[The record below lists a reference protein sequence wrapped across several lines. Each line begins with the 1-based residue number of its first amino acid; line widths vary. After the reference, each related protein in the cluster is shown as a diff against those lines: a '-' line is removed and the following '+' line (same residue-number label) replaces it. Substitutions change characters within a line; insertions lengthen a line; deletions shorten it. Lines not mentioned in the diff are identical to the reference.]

1 MLGSDRSA
9 IRPLG
14 PHRRG
19 LLQGALGA
27 ALIPALG
34 LASRAAAADAPLTV
48 ADLPGGLALISGAGT
63 NIVAAKGPSGAIMVD
78 CGAAERAAELAALV
92 RKRTG
97 QAKIATLFN
106 TCWRLEQTG
115 GNDAFGAGGAQIA
128 AHENTRL
135 WMGTEIIS
143 KWEDKTYPP
152 RAMAARPT
160 KTFYDKQAFGDGIEA
175 GYLLQAHTDGDLY
188 VHFKKANV
196 IVAGGAVAPAN
207 GWPVIDWS
215 TDGWI
220 GGHVRGLET
229 LIALADDKTVIVG
242 AQGAPVNRAELQ
254 KQRDIYADLLTKIE
268 TIKENG
274 QGQPEVLKARLLA
287 PYEAQRG
294 DASAFISQ
302 AYKSIWGHQR
312 QFKAV

>member
-9 IRPLG
+9 TRPQG

-34 LASRAAAADAPLTV
+34 LPSRAAAADGPLAV

-63 NIVAAKGPSGAIMVD
+63 NIVVAKGPSGAILVD
-78 CGAAERAAELAALV
+78 CGAAARAAELAALV

-115 GNDAFGAGGAQIA
+115 GNDAFGASGAQIA

-135 WMGTEIIS
+135 WMGTEIVS

-152 RAMAARPT
+152 RAPMARPT
-160 KTFYDKQAFGDGIEA
+160 RTFYVKQDFGDGIEA

-220 GGHVRGLET
+220 GGQVRGLEA
-229 LIALADDKTVIVG
+229 LIALADDRTVIVG

-254 KQRDIYADLLTKIE
+254 KQHEIYADLLNKIE

-287 PYEAQRG
+287 PYETQRG
-294 DASAFISQ
+294 DPTAFISQ

>member
-9 IRPLG
+9 TRPPG

-19 LLQGALGA
+19 LLKGALGA

-34 LASRAAAADAPLTV
+34 LASRSAAADAPLTV
-48 ADLPGGLALISGAGT
+48 ADLPRGLALISGSGT
-63 NIVAAKGPSGAIMVD
+63 NVVAAKGPSGAIMVD
-78 CGAAERAAELAALV
+78 CGAAPRAAELSALV

-97 QAKIATLFN
+97 QAKVATLFN

-115 GNDAFGAGGAQIA
+115 GNDAFGAAGSQIVS
-128 AHENTRL
+128 HENTRL

-152 RAMAARPT
+152 RAMVARPS
-160 KTFYDKQAFGDGIEA
+160 KTFYDKQDFGDGIEA

-188 VHFKKANV
+188 VHFRKANV

-207 GWPVIDWS
+207 GWPVIDWC
-215 TDGWI
+215 TDGWL
-220 GGHVRGLET
+220 GGHIRGLEA

-242 AQGAPVNRAELQ
+242 ALGAPVRRAELQ
-254 KQRDIYADLLTKIE
+254 KQHDIYSDLLTKIE
-268 TIKENG
+268 GIKENG
-274 QGQPEVLKARLLA
+274 QGQADVLKARLLA
-287 PYEAQRG
+287 PYEAERG
-294 DASAFISQ
+294 DATAFISQ
-302 AYKSIWGHQR
+302 AYQSIWGHQR

>member
-1 MLGSDRSA
+1 
-9 IRPLG
+9 LG

-34 LASRAAAADAPLTV
+34 LASRAAAADSPLAV
-48 ADLPGGLALISGAGT
+48 SDLPGGLSLISGAGA
-63 NIVAAKGPSGAIMVD
+63 NVVVAKGPSGAIMVD
-78 CGAAERAAELAALV
+78 CAAASRAAELAALV
-92 RKRTG
+92 KKRTG
-97 QAKIATLFN
+97 QAKVATLVN

-115 GNDAFGAGGAQIA
+115 ANDAFGAAETQIIS
-128 AHENTRL
+128 HENTRL

-152 RAMAARPT
+152 RAPAARPT
-160 KTFYDKQAFGDGIEA
+160 KTFYDKQDIGDGIAA
-175 GYLLQAHTDGDLY
+175 GYLLEAHTDGDIY

-196 IVAGGAVAPAN
+196 IAAGGAVAPAN

-229 LIALADDKTVIVG
+229 LMALADDKTVIVG
-242 AQGAPVNRAELQ
+242 AQGQPVNKAELKTQ
-254 KQRDIYADLLTKIE
+254 HDIYADLLTKIE

-274 QGQPEVLKARLLA
+274 QGQADVLKARLLA
-287 PYEAQRG
+287 SHEAERG
-294 DASAFISQ
+294 DATRFISQ
-302 AYKSIWGHQR
+302 AYQSIWGHQR